1 MRLVLICFAFGC
13 TLLQAQALLPAWTLL
28 VAATCGAL
36 ILTWAGATLA
46 SGGAPAIALTG
57 SVTQGSAVQTHGVM
71 ASQSQPLPLRTTAWL
86 AAAAF
91 LLGFAWAGA
100 TAHWRLHD
108 ALPTEW
114 EGRDIDVIGVIA
126 SLPQPFERGV
136 RFEFEVETRLSPGAV
151 VPRHLLLA
159 WYGGYGGDEINSV
172 APVHAGERWR
182 LTVRLRKPH
191 GNANPHG
198 FDYEAW
204 LLERG
209 VRATGYVRPAARTGA
224 RAALPSDARAGGDA
238 GTAGGTQA
246 SASNTRLEPFV
257 WSIGTAVD
265 RTRELIRARLL
276 NALDDAPY
284 AGVIVAL
291 AVGDQRAIDS
301 ADWELFARTG
311 VSHLMSISGL
321 HVTMI
326 ASLGAWLVFTLWRR
340 SERLT
345 LWLPAPK
352 AAAAAGAL
360 TALLYCLLAGW
371 GVPAQRTLYMLLV
384 AAWALWRGWFGS
396 GSRVLA
402 IALGVVC
409 VLDPWAPLSA
419 GFWLSFGAVALL
431 LLAGNTRNFSGA
443 GSSLR
448 IASAGGASGQRGHW
462 LAIAIR
468 AQLAITLGLTPLTL
482 ALFGQVSL
490 AGPLAN
496 ALAIPLVSFVVTP
509 LALAAAVVPFDTVAT
524 LGHWVT
530 EWLMAYLEWLNGFE
544 WAVWQRAEPPW
555 WAVLLALL
563 GASWCLI
570 PWPLAWRLQGVV
582 WMMPLVLLP
591 APKPAAGDL
600 WLTVLDVGQG
610 LAMVARTR
618 EHTLLYDTGPRY
630 SPDADSGN
638 RVVVPFLRGEGVNRL
653 DGMVVTHDDID
664 HSGGA
669 RSVLRAVPTTW
680 ISSPLRATHPLL
692 QSGVEHRACTAG
704 QKWEW
709 DGVVFEMLHPRA
721 IDHLVDDTPATAT
734 PAPPASTARAKRDNM
749 MSCVLRISAQ
759 GRTALLT
766 ADIEADVEGLLV
778 ASGTPLHSDVMIAP
792 HHGSKTSSTAA
803 FLAAVNPQTIV
814 IPVGYRNRF
823 RHPAPEV
830 LERYRTTGAHL
841 LRTDADGAVTLHFT
855 AAGVAAEAWRQR
867 RARYWHAR

>member
-1 MRLVLICFAFGC
+1 MRLVLICFALGC
-13 TLLQAQALLPAWTLL
+13 TLLQTQAVLPAWPLL
-28 VAATCGAL
+28 AVASGGAL
-36 ILTWAGATLA
+36 ILMCAGAALG
-46 SGGAPAIALTG
+46 SGRAAH
-57 SVTQGSAVQTHGVM
+57 SVVDTR
-71 ASQSQPLPLRTTAWL
+71 PLPLRSTGCFAI
-86 AAAAF
+86 AACM
-91 LLGFAWAGA
+91 LGFAWAGA

-108 ALPTEW
+108 ALPAEW
-114 EGRDIDVIGVIA
+114 EGRDIEITGVIA

-136 RFEFEVETRLSPGAV
+136 RFEFEVDTRLTPGAV

-159 WYGGYGGDEINSV
+159 WYGGYGGDEIKTV
-172 APVHAGERWR
+172 APVQAGERWR

-209 VRATGYVRPAARTGA
+209 VRATGYVRPAARGGRDTGA
-224 RAALPSDARAGGDA
+224 G
-238 GTAGGTQA
+238 
-246 SASNTRLEPFV
+246 NTRLEPFV
-257 WSIGTAVD
+257 WSLGTAVD
-265 RTRELIRARLL
+265 RTREIIRARLL
-276 NALDDAPY
+276 AALDDAPY

-326 ASLGAWLVFTLWRR
+326 ASLAAWLVFALWRR

-360 TALLYCLLAGW
+360 AALLYCLLAGW

-384 AAWALWRGWFGS
+384 AAWALWRGWFGA

-431 LLAGNTRNFSGA
+431 LLAGNTRHYSAA
-443 GSSLR
+443 GS
-448 IASAGGASGQRGHW
+448 ASGQHGYW

-496 ALAIPLVSFVVTP
+496 AIAIPVVSFVVTP
-509 LALAAAVVPFDTVAT
+509 LALLAAMVPIDAVAT

-544 WAVWQRAEPPW
+544 WAVWQRAEPPL
-555 WAVLLALL
+555 WAVLLAML
-563 GASWCLI
+563 GACWCLI

-591 APKPAAGDL
+591 APKPPAGDL

-618 EHTLLYDTGPRY
+618 EHTVLYDTGPRY

-669 RSVLRAVPTTW
+669 HSVLRALPTGW
-680 ISSPLRATHPLL
+680 ISSPLGAAHPVR
-692 QSGVEHRACTAG
+692 QGSVEHRACTAG
-704 QKWEW
+704 QTWEW
-709 DGVVFEMLHPRA
+709 DGVVFEMLHPRPL
-721 IDHLVDDTPATAT
+721 DHLVDNI
-734 PAPPASTARAKRDNM
+734 PASTTPGAPAGTARPKRDNAL
-749 MSCVLRISAQ
+749 SCVLRISAH
-759 GRTALLT
+759 GRKALLT
-766 ADIEADVEGLLV
+766 ADIEADVEGLL
-778 ASGTPLHSDVMIAP
+778 ATSGTPLHSEVMIAP
-792 HHGSKTSSTAA
+792 HHGSKTSSTAP

-830 LERYRTTGAHL
+830 LERYHATGARL
-841 LRTDADGAVTLHFT
+841 LRTDADGAVTLRFT